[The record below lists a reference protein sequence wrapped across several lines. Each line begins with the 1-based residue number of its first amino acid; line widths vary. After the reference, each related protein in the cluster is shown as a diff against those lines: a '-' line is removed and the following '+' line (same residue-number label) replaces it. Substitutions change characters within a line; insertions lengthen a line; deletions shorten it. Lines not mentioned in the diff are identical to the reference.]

1 MEELNTVFDTKSV
14 GLLANYEKSYGNYLV
29 DLDGNVLLDVFAQ
42 IASIP
47 VGYSNPALM
56 KAATSKQ
63 MVSSM
68 VNRPALG
75 TFPQHDWAQILKEG
89 LLAAAPKGLDKVF
102 TAQAGSEANELA
114 YKAAFMWKR
123 KQQRQ
128 DADFSEE
135 EVRSAMSNQSPGSP
149 NLSIMSF
156 KSGFHGR
163 LLGSLSTT
171 RSKPIHK
178 LDIPAFDWPQ
188 SPWPALKYPLEQ
200 HKDENR
206 KEEERCLAE
215 AERLIKEW
223 HIPPA
228 AIIIEPIASEGGDN
242 HASAHF
248 FQRLRDITK
257 KHQILMIVDE
267 VQTGIGPTG
276 MFTIESKVCDL
287 ILILHRQV
295 LGTRTLES
303 RHSSGHRHIQQ
314 EGTDGGL
321 LLRRRCHSTISGLQT
336 VSIPTKP
343 SLSGPYLLF
352 QIQYLG
358 RRLRSCSSFQRHL
371 QRNNPSQSRAACRR
385 DWSPCILSA

>member
-1 MEELNTVFDTKSV
+1 
-14 GLLANYEKSYGNYLV
+14 
-29 DLDGNVLLDVFAQ
+29 
-42 IASIP
+42 
-47 VGYSNPALM
+47 
-56 KAATSKQ
+56 
-63 MVSSM
+63 MVSSI

-75 TFPQHDWAQILKEG
+75 TFPQHDWAQILKDG

-128 DADFSEE
+128 NADFTEE
-135 EVRSAMSNQSPGSP
+135 EIKSAMNNQAPGSA

-188 SPWPALKYPLEQ
+188 CPWPQLKYPLEQ
-200 HKDENR
+200 HQAGNE

-242 HASAHF
+242 HASPKF

-257 KHQILMIVDE
+257 KHEILMIVDE

-276 MFTIESKVCDL
+276 MFTSALNSFKSYT
-287 ILILHRQV
+287 HRV
-295 LGTRTLES
+295 
-303 RHSSGHRHIQQ
+303 
-314 EGTDGGL
+314 
-321 LLRRRCHSTISGLQT
+321 
-336 VSIPTKP
+336 
-343 SLSGPYLLF
+343 
-352 QIQYLG
+352 
-358 RRLRSCSSFQRHL
+358 
-371 QRNNPSQSRAACRR
+371 
-385 DWSPCILSA
+385 

>member
-1 MEELNTVFDTKSV
+1 MKTEIPGPNGRKAVEELNTVFDTKSV

-56 KAATSKQ
+56 KAATSTQ

-75 TFPQHDWAQILKEG
+75 TFPQHDWAQILKDG

-128 DADFSEE
+128 NADFSEE

-171 RSKPIHK
+171 RSKAIHK

-200 HKDENR
+200 HKEENE

-215 AERLIKEW
+215 AERVINEW

-242 HASAHF
+242 HASPKF

-257 KHQILMIVDE
+257 KHQMLMIVDE

-276 MFTIESKVCDL
+276 TFTPESSLLYCHLYCRRK
-287 ILILHRQV
+287 V
-295 LGTRTLES
+295 LGPRSLEPKQS
-303 RHSSGHRHIQQ
+303 ARYRHFQQ
-314 EGTDGGL
+314 EGTNSGIL
-321 LLRRRCHSTISGLQT
+321 LWR
-336 VSIPTKP
+336 
-343 SLSGPYLLF
+343 
-352 QIQYLG
+352 
-358 RRLRSCSSFQRHL
+358 
-371 QRNNPSQSRAACRR
+371 
-385 DWSPCILSA
+385 